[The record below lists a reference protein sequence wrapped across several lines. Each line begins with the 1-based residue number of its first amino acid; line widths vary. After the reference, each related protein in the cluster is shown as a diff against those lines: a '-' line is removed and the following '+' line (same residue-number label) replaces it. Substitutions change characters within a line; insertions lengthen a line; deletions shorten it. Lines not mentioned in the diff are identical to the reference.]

1 VRRRPSEGEE
11 TLQDLWGGAVK
22 VFCSWSGGKESC
34 LACHKAIQEGH
45 EVASLLTM
53 VTTTGSYSR
62 SHRLS
67 SELLIA
73 QSQALRIGL
82 HQRRV
87 SWNTYEREFTK
98 ALTSLKRDGI
108 EGGVFGALYL
118 SEDRAW
124 VERVCT
130 EAGIAPLLPLWGMEG
145 RDLLRTFIEEGFE
158 AIVVAVRS
166 DIMDDHW
173 LGKKIDKDFVEQME
187 KRSIDVCGE
196 NGEYHTLVVDGPIF
210 SRRIEISETRVTRR
224 GMMAFLHVS
233 GFTLGQKA

>member
-1 VRRRPSEGEE
+1 MR
-11 TLQDLWGGAVK
+11 

-34 LACHKAIQEGH
+34 LACYKAMQEGH

-67 SELLIA
+67 RELLIA
-73 QSQALRIGL
+73 QSQAIGIEL

-87 SWNTYEREFTK
+87 SWNTYERDFIK
-98 ALTSLKRDGI
+98 ALNAFKQGGI

-118 SEDRAW
+118 SDDRAW
-124 VERVCT
+124 VERVCA
-130 EAGIAPLLPLWGMEG
+130 EAGIVPLLPLWGMGG
-145 RDLLRTFIEEGFE
+145 RNLFRAFIEAGFE

-173 LGKKIDKDFVEQME
+173 LGKRIDGEFMEEME
-187 KRSIDVCGE
+187 KSGIDVCGE

-210 SRRIEISETRVTRR
+210 NKRIEISKTRITRR

-233 GFTLGQKA
+233 GFTLGQKG

>member
-1 VRRRPSEGEE
+1 
-11 TLQDLWGGAVK
+11 VK

-34 LACHKAIQEGH
+34 LACYKAIQEGH

-53 VTTTGSYSR
+53 INTTGNYTR

-67 SELLIA
+67 RELLIA
-73 QSQALRIGL
+73 QSQAIGIEL
-82 HQRRV
+82 HQRRA
-87 SWNTYEREFTK
+87 SWATYEREFTK
-98 ALTSLKRDGI
+98 ALNSFKREGI

-130 EAGIAPLLPLWGMEG
+130 EAGIVPLLPLWGIEG
-145 RDLLRTFIEEGFE
+145 KDLLRTFIEAGFE

-166 DIMDDHW
+166 DIMNEHR
-173 LGKKIDKDFVEQME
+173 LGTRIDGEFIEHME
-187 KRSIDVCGE
+187 KNEVDVCGE

-210 SRRIEISETRVTRR
+210 SRRIDISETRVTRR
-224 GMMAFLHVS
+224 GMMAFLHVLS
-233 GFTLGQKA
+233 FALRQKS